1 MDDKEIRLE
10 PECIKITNHKGMS
23 IELNDKTGILIKSNK
38 DIQIRSSGGINLDGG
53 EDVNIIGKSGV
64 FLKQNQNILAVC
76 DGILEKAS
84 KVEHR

>member
-1 MDDKEIRLE
+1 
-10 PECIKITNHKGMS
+10 MS